1 MKFTL
6 AWLKDHLETDA
17 APADISQRLT
27 MIGHEVDAL
36 IDRGAGL
43 RDFIVA
49 EVVAA
54 EPHPNADKLR
64 VCVVD
69 TGTKKL
75 QVVCGAPNARAGLKG
90 AFAAIGSTIPVDGTV
105 LKPATIRGVESS
117 GMLLSEREMA
127 LSDEHTGIIELP
139 DDALVGSP
147 VAVVLGL
154 NDPLFDVAITPNRS
168 DCLGVRGLARDLAAS
183 GLGTLKPLDVAPV
196 KGTFPSPIGVT
207 LDFTAE
213 TADACPCFAGRL
225 VRGVVNRESPRWLK
239 DRLLAIGLRP
249 ISALV
254 DITNYLT
261 YDLCRP
267 LHVFD
272 AALVRGGLRVRLARD
287 GERLKALNGQE
298 YALTPEMT
306 VIADDQGAEAL
317 GGVIGGEAT
326 GCTEKTTSVFI
337 ESALFD
343 PRRTAATGRALNI
356 LSDARFRFERGIDP
370 AFLVDGLELATR
382 LVLEMCGG
390 EASDIVVAGAQ
401 PPTPPAIAF
410 RPQRV
415 PALTG
420 VAVSAEESARI
431 LTGLGFSLGCSA
443 APWQVTT
450 PSWRSDIV
458 GEACLVE
465 EVVRIAGYD
474 RIPMTTLPR
483 DGDLPDAA
491 LTPSQRRRPLARR
504 ALAARGLMEAVTFS
518 FLAPAAADAFGGGAD
533 SLTLVN
539 PISTDLAVMRP
550 SLLPNLIQAAGRNAD
565 RGIRDVALFEVGPQ
579 YAGDRPEDQ
588 ALVASGIRAGRLA
601 PRHWADGVRPVDAY
615 DAKADA
621 LALLAALGAP
631 VDRLGLT
638 TDAPTW
644 YHPGRSGVFRL
655 GPKQTLAQFG
665 ELHPRVL
672 QALGAKGPMVG
683 FEVFLEAIPLPKD
696 KGTAKP
702 ALVLSPFQPLERD
715 FAFVVNDDVAAE
727 AVIRAAKGADKAL
740 ITEVRVFDIFTGE
753 ALGEGK
759 KSLAITAVLQPVER
773 TLTDAEIEAVAGKI
787 VAAVEKATGGT
798 LRG

>member
-6 AWLKDHLETDA
+6 SWLKDHLETEASPAEIA
-17 APADISQRLT
+17 ARLT

-36 IDRGAGL
+36 IDRAAGL
-43 RDFIVA
+43 RDFLVA

-75 QVVCGAPNARAGLKG
+75 QVVCGAPNARAGMKG
-90 AFAAIGSTIPVDGTV
+90 AFAPVGSTIPADGTV
-105 LKPATIRGVESS
+105 LKPAAIRGVESA

-127 LSDEHTGIIELP
+127 LSDAHTGIIELP
-139 DDALVGSP
+139 DDALVGAP

-207 LDFTAE
+207 LAFDAE
-213 TADACPCFAGRL
+213 TADACPYFVGRL
-225 VRGVVNRESPRWLK
+225 VRGVTNRESPRWLK

-272 AALVRGGLRVRLARD
+272 AALVRGELQVRLARD

-298 YALTPEMT
+298 YDLTPAMT
-306 VIADDQGAEAL
+306 VIADDQGPEAL

-326 GCTEKTTSVFI
+326 GCTEQTGSVFI

-343 PRRTAATGRALNI
+343 PRRTATTGRALNI

-370 AFLVDGLELATR
+370 AFLVDGLERATQ
-382 LVLEMCGG
+382 LVLDLCGG

-401 PPTPPAIAF
+401 PPAPPPIAF

-415 PALTG
+415 EALTG
-420 VAVSAEESARI
+420 VRVSAEESGRI
-431 LTGLGFSLGCSA
+431 LTGLGFSIGCSS

-474 RIPMTTLPR
+474 RIPMTPLPR
-483 DGDLPDAA
+483 DGDLPGTA
-491 LTPSQRRRPLARR
+491 LTPSQRRRALGRR
-504 ALAARGLMEAVTFS
+504 TAAARGLMEAVTFS
-518 FLAPAAADAFGGGAD
+518 FLEPAAAALFGGGAEA
-533 SLTLVN
+533 LTLVN

-565 RGIRDVALFEVGPQ
+565 RGFRDVALFEVGPQ

-638 TDAPTW
+638 TDAPAW

-655 GPKQTLAQFG
+655 GPKQMLAAFG
-665 ELHPRVL
+665 EVHPRVL
-672 QALGAKGPMVG
+672 QALGVKGPVVA
-683 FEVFLEAIPLPKD
+683 FEVFLNAVPLPKD

-702 ALVLSPFQPLERD
+702 ALVLSAFQPLERD
-715 FAFVVNDDVAAE
+715 FAFVVDQDVTAE

-740 ITEVRVFDIFTGE
+740 ITEVRVFDVFVGE

-787 VAAVEKATGGT
+787 VAAVVKATGGT

>member
-6 AWLKDHLETDA
+6 SWLKDHLATDA
-17 APADISQRLT
+17 TPMGIAERLT

-36 IDRGAGL
+36 VDRAAGL

-49 EVVAA
+49 DVVAA

-75 QVVCGAPNARAGLKG
+75 QVVCGAPNARAGMKG
-90 AFAAIGSTIPVDGTV
+90 AFAPVGSTIPADGTV
-105 LKPATIRGVESS
+105 LKPATIRGVESA

-127 LSDEHTGIIELP
+127 LSDAHTGIIELP
-139 DDALVGSP
+139 DDALVGAP

-154 NDPLFDVAITPNRS
+154 DDPLFDVAITPNRS

-183 GLGTLKPLDVAPV
+183 GLGTLKPLDVAPI
-196 KGTFPSPIGVT
+196 KGSFISPIGVT
-207 LDFTAE
+207 LAFDAE
-213 TADACPCFAGRL
+213 TADACPYFAGRL

-254 DITNYLT
+254 DITNYMT
-261 YDLCRP
+261 FDLCRP

-272 AALVRGGLRVRLARD
+272 AALVRGPLQVRLARA
-287 GERLKALNGQE
+287 GERLLALNGE
-298 YALTPEMT
+298 DYALTPEMT
-306 VIADDQGAEAL
+306 VIADEQGPEAL
-317 GGVIGGEAT
+317 GGVIGGAAT
-326 GCTEKTTSVFI
+326 GCAEKTTTVFI

-343 PRRTAATGRALNI
+343 PRRTAATGRALNV
-356 LSDARFRFERGIDP
+356 LSDARFRFERGIDA
-370 AFLVDGLELATR
+370 AFLVDGLERATR
-382 LVLEMCGG
+382 LVLDLCGG
-390 EASDIVVAGAQ
+390 EASDIVVAGA
-401 PPTPPAIAF
+401 PPPSAPPIGF

-415 PALTG
+415 EALTG
-420 VAVSAEESARI
+420 VRVSAEESARI
-431 LTGLGFSLGCSA
+431 LAGLGFSLGCSA
-443 APWQVTT
+443 SPWPVTT

-474 RIPMTTLPR
+474 RIPMTALPR
-483 DGDLPDAA
+483 DGDLPSTA
-491 LTPSQRRRPLARR
+491 LTPLQRKRALARR
-504 ALAARGLMEAVTFS
+504 TLAGRGLMEAVTFS
-518 FLAPAAADAFGGGAD
+518 FLAPGAAGLFGGGAEP
-533 SLTLVN
+533 LTLVN
-539 PISTDLAVMRP
+539 PISADLAVMRP
-550 SLLPNLIQAAGRNAD
+550 SLLPNLIEAAGRNAD
-565 RGIRDVALFEVGPQ
+565 RGGRDIALFEVGPQ

-588 ALVASGIRAGRLA
+588 TMAATAIRTGRPA
-601 PRHWADGVRPVDAY
+601 ARHWADGVRPVDAF

-638 TDAPTW
+638 TDAPAW

-655 GPKQTLAQFG
+655 GPKQRLAAFG
-665 ELHPRVL
+665 EVHPRVL
-672 QALGAKGPMVG
+672 QSLGVKGPVVAC
-683 FEVFLEAIPLPKD
+683 EVFLDAIPLPKD

-702 ALVLSPFQPLERD
+702 ALALSPFQPLERD
-715 FAFVVNDDVAAE
+715 FAFVVAQDVAAE
-727 AVIRAAKGADKAL
+727 AVIRAAKSADKTL
-740 ITEVRVFDIFTGE
+740 IGEVRVFDVFTGE

-759 KSLAITAVLQPVER
+759 KSLAITVVLQPIER
-773 TLTDAEIEAVAGKI
+773 TLTDAEIEAVAARI